1 MNQSYVAATRQEL
14 LKLKEKFKSAKRGHK
29 LLKDKRDSLI
39 QIFMQSYREA
49 GQLRALVDRE
59 YIGARERFKLA
70 SADMSDAYVRA
81 IADTSEMQIA
91 IQSKIKNIMGVKVQ
105 ELTADISGDAMTY
118 SQLETNYHLDDS
130 IYTLSGIVPRVME
143 LIEKE
148 YRVRKLAEEIEK
160 TRKRVNALEY
170 VILPELKAHIKLITA
185 KLDELAL
192 QNTVRL
198 MKIKQQI
205 TKES

>member
-1 MNQSYVAATRQEL
+1 MNQSFTAATRQEL

-39 QIFMQSYREA
+39 QIFMLSYREA
-49 GQLRALVDRE
+49 AELRKSVDTS
-59 YIGARERFKLA
+59 YIPIRERFKLA
-70 SADMSDAYVRA
+70 SADMSKKYLDA
-81 IADTSEMQIA
+81 IADTSTMQIT
-91 IQSKIKNIMGVKVQ
+91 IDRKVKNIMGVKVQ
-105 ELTADISGDAMTY
+105 ELTTAVSGSAMTY
-118 SQLETNYHLDDS
+118 SLLATNYHLDDS
-130 IYTLSGIVPRVME
+130 LFRLTRSLPDFML

-170 VILPELKAHIKLITA
+170 VILPELKAQIKYITA
-185 KLDELAL
+185 KLDEMAL

-198 MKIKQQI
+198 MKIKQHI
-205 TKES
+205 T

>member
-1 MNQSYVAATRQEL
+1 MNQAYTAATRQEL

-39 QIFMQSYREA
+39 QIFMQLYREA
-49 GQLRALVDRE
+49 AQLRRRTDAD
-59 YIGARERFKLA
+59 YIVVRERFKLA
-70 SADMSDAYVRA
+70 TADISDDYMEA
-81 IADTSEMQIA
+81 IANTTQMKIDIS
-91 IQSKIKNIMGVKVQ
+91 SKVRNIMGVKVQ
-105 ELTADISGDAMTY
+105 ELASQTSGTVMTY
-118 SQLETNYHLDDS
+118 SRLETNYHLDESLHKLMHMLPDMM
-130 IYTLSGIVPRVME
+130 L

-148 YRVRKLAEEIEK
+148 YKVRKLAEEIEK

-170 VILPELKAHIKLITA
+170 IILPGLKDQIKYITA
-185 KLDELAL
+185 KLDEMAL

-205 TKES
+205 T